1 MAVDRKRLRIE
12 ALREKDI
19 PALAPL
25 QKASFDEDA
34 ILFTGKP
41 GGPEGYDDG
50 SFLRKWGLDPQARAF
65 TAYLDDRPVGAAIVF
80 KPANGE
86 YFLGHIFADPALRGQ
101 GLGTVFWTML
111 EERFPD
117 ARVWRTET
125 VGYSQRNHYFYV
137 EKCGFTIV
145 GIEPPNENGHSNY
158 RLEKR
163 EKEARI

>member
-1 MAVDRKRLRIE
+1 MALDKRRLRLE
-12 ALREKDI
+12 TLKERDI
-19 PALAPL
+19 AALAPL
-25 QKASFDEDA
+25 QKASFDEDS
-34 ILFTGKP
+34 IMFTGKP

-65 TAYLDDRPVGAAIVF
+65 TAYSDDRPVGAAIVF
-80 KPANGE
+80 KQAAGE

-101 GLGTVFWTML
+101 GLGGALWALL

-137 EKCGFTIV
+137 EKCGFAIV
-145 GIEPPNENGHSNY
+145 GIEAPNERGHSTY
-158 RLEKR
+158 HMEKR
-163 EKEARI
+163 VKEAGK